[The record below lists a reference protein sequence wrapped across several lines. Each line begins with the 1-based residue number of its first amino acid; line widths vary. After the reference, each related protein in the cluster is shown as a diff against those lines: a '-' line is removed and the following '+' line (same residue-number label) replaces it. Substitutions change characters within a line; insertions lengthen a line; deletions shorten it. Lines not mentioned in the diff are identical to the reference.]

1 MGAQDLSHPALCR
14 QVALQRPVTRNPY
27 AGTLRNYP
35 NKVIEG
41 KRKAKRKRA
50 QRKRDA
56 QRNVLPE

>member
-1 MGAQDLSHPALCR
+1 
-14 QVALQRPVTRNPY
+14 VTRNPY

-56 QRNVLPE
+56 IRQERLADSGLI

>member
-1 MGAQDLSHPALCR
+1 
-14 QVALQRPVTRNPY
+14 VALLRLVTRNPY

-56 QRNVLPE
+56 IRQERLTE